1 MLLLH
6 MILAL
11 FSLYSDCLV
20 FHAALYSLCVLC
32 LVPHLAR
39 LVPEMGLLVL
49 TYGYLCTY
57 SSFTVSHG

>member
-1 MLLLH
+1 

-11 FSLYSDCLV
+11 FPFYSDCLV
-20 FHAALYSLCVLC
+20 FHAALYSLYDLTF
-32 LVPHLAR
+32 VPRMVR
-39 LVPEMGLLVL
+39 LVPGMGPLVL